1 MPLLFVGIAYWAIC
15 FSLGHVLGL
24 KIGLGATGIW
34 IGLSIE
40 KNIYKGPP
48 SSVSRCGRAGVHSE
62 PSLDCVMAV
71 LGERESRN
79 ARRLRGSLRLQRG
92 QGVPLETKFLTAQS
106 PAVPC
111 LQRHIETNL
120 PAQFDIHLVLGNHAT
135 TSIQGAGPPEV
146 QAGTFSPAYA
156 SCLNQVERFLRL
168 ITRHAH
174 PASPSSSIKCDNRP
188 AHVIQLYA
196 LHVNS

>member
-1 MPLLFVGIAYWAIC
+1 MPLLFVGIAYWAIG

-34 IGLSIE
+34 IGLSIR
-40 KNIYKGPP
+40 KNIYTGPLVLRFP
-48 SSVSRCGRAGVHSE
+48 LRRAGVHSE

-92 QGVPLETKFLTAQS
+92 QGVRLETKFLTAQS

-111 LQRHIETNL
+111 LCKGTSKPICRPSLTSISSLATTRPQASKELARPKSRLAHSLQPML
-120 PAQFDIHLVLGNHAT
+120 PASTRSSASSG
-135 TSIQGAGPPEV
+135 S
-146 QAGTFSPAYA
+146 SPVTPIRHRRARQESA
-156 SCLNQVERFLRL
+156 
-168 ITRHAH
+168 ITD
-174 PASPSSSIKCDNRP
+174 PCM
-188 AHVIQLYA
+188 
-196 LHVNS
+196 

>member
-1 MPLLFVGIAYWAIC
+1 MPLLFVGIAYWAIG

-34 IGLSIE
+34 MACQSGRTSIQ
-40 KNIYKGPP
+40 GPS

-79 ARRLRGSLRLQRG
+79 ARRLRGSLRLKRARRPIG
-92 QGVPLETKFLTAQS
+92 NKILDRAVTSSSVP
-106 PAVPC
+106 

-135 TSIQGAGPPEV
+135 TSIQGAVPPEV

-174 PASPSSSIKCDNRP
+174 PASPSSSRKCDNRP
-188 AHVIQLYA
+188 THVIQLYA